1 MAFKFGTPD
10 QTMMSYFQQEHFN
23 KTSKICTSSKTMIH
37 INGREFWNKYSDKK
51 IWNVG
56 HYNVSLSFALSSIS
70 LSQYT
75 ALIDTLKQTLC

>member
-10 QTMMSYFQQEHFN
+10 QTVMSYFQQEHFN

-75 ALIDTLKQTLC
+75 ALIDTWKQTLC